1 MKNDFH
7 LNFTQGIVTTLL
19 VTCNCKILKLYT
31 TPRLHKNRKGKY
43 SGLQD
48 GEGGRYGVLSVT
60 NPNYADDVDD
70 TAENDADS
78 SFVKM
83 NYNEDSLI
91 ERCESKDGMTNLNG
105 DLINALSISELS
117 KTPLPQ
123 SV

>member
-1 MKNDFH
+1 M
-7 LNFTQGIVTTLL
+7 L
-19 VTCNCKILKLYT
+19 VTCNCKVLKLYT

-60 NPNYADDVDD
+60 NPNYADDDD
-70 TAENDADS
+70 AMVNDADS

-83 NYNEDSLI
+83 NYSEDNLI
-91 ERCESKDGMTNLNG
+91 ERSDCKENTVHING
-105 DLINALSISELS
+105 DLINALSINELS
-117 KTPLPQ
+117 KTPMPQ

>member
-1 MKNDFH
+1 M
-7 LNFTQGIVTTLL
+7 QGIVTTLL

-43 SGLQD
+43 SGLQE

-60 NPNYADDVDD
+60 NPNYADDADGMG
-70 TAENDADS
+70 NDADS

-91 ERCESKDGMTNLNG
+91 ERSESKDGTTNVNG
-105 DLINALSISELS
+105 DLINALAISELS

>member
-1 MKNDFH
+1 M
-7 LNFTQGIVTTLL
+7 LQGIVTTLL

-31 TPRLHKNRKGKY
+31 SPRLHKHRKGKY

-60 NPNYADDVDD
+60 NPNYADDVVDG
-70 TAENDADS
+70 TTNDADS

-83 NYNEDSLI
+83 NYNEDNLI
-91 ERCESKDGMTNLNG
+91 ERSDCKENTVNVNG
-105 DLINALSISELS
+105 DLINALSIAELS
-117 KTPLPQ
+117 KTPVPQ

>member
-1 MKNDFH
+1 M
-7 LNFTQGIVTTLL
+7 LQGIVTTLL
-19 VTCNCKILKLYT
+19 VTCNCKVLKLYT
-31 TPRLHKNRKGKY
+31 TPRLHKYRKGKY

-60 NPNYADDVDD
+60 NPNYAADDVDGITHD
-70 TAENDADS
+70 VDS

-83 NYNEDSLI
+83 NYNEDNLI
-91 ERCESKDGMTNLNG
+91 ERSDCKENTVNVNG
-105 DLINALSISELS
+105 DMINALSIAELS

>member
-1 MKNDFH
+1 M
-7 LNFTQGIVTTLL
+7 QGIVTTLL
-19 VTCNCKILKLYT
+19 VTCNCKVLKLYT

-60 NPNYADDVDD
+60 NPNYGDDEVYA
-70 TAENDADS
+70 TNSDADS

-83 NYNEDSLI
+83 NYNEDSVV
-91 ERCESKDGMTNLNG
+91 ERTENKEQCLSVNG
-105 DLINALSISELS
+105 DLVNALPIVELS
-117 KTPLPQ
+117 KDPLPQ

>member
-1 MKNDFH
+1 M
-7 LNFTQGIVTTLL
+7 
-19 VTCNCKILKLYT
+19 
-31 TPRLHKNRKGKY
+31 HKNRKGKY

-60 NPNYADDVDD
+60 NPNYADDVEG
-70 TAENDADS
+70 TANDADS

-83 NYNEDSLI
+83 NYNENNLI
-91 ERCESKDGMTNLNG
+91 ERSDCKEMATVNG
-105 DLINALSISELS
+105 DLINALSIGELQ